1 MNRRENE
8 EYIIGYISL
17 ISNKFVQF
25 GDLIMPDITFRQWF
39 LLLMISRMDQQEKT
53 INSIAEFVGSTRQNV
68 KRMLDSLAK
77 KGYVTIERSSS
88 DTRALNVRLN
98 QKAYQYFSEND
109 KPLASEMNKLFSAF
123 SEGEIANLAKA
134 LEKLLGA
141 FDAYQKEKEND
152 E

>member
-1 MNRRENE
+1 MSRRENE

-77 KGYVTIERSSS
+77 KGYVIIEKSSS
-88 DTRALNVRLN
+88 DIRALNVRLN
-98 QKAYQYFSEND
+98 QKAFQYFSEND
-109 KPLASEMNKLFSAF
+109 EPLASEMNKLFSAF
-123 SEGEIANLAKA
+123 FEGEIANLAKA

-141 FDAYQKEKEND
+141 FDAYQKEKENN